1 MGDLF
6 STSDLVV
13 RWLVGFNPIPDRPR
27 YPRNRPRVVLRSQ
40 TDLFTFKLVSTAPP
54 PIGVT
59 HRTVKR
65 RYFSVLVVLVDFGVD
80 NHHPSAFIEKSSISS
95 SR

>member
-13 RWLVGFNPIPDRPR
+13 RWLAGFNPIPDGLR
-27 YPRNRPRVVLRSQ
+27 YPHDRLSVVLRSQ
-40 TDLFTFKLVSTAPP
+40 ADLFAFEFVSTAPP
-54 PIGVT
+54 TIGVT
-59 HRTVKR
+59 RRTVER
-65 RYFSVLVVLVDFGVD
+65 RYFSVLVVLVDFVIA

>member
-13 RWLVGFNPIPDRPR
+13 RWLVGFNPIPDGLR
-27 YPRNRPRVVLRSQ
+27 YPHDRLRVVLRSQ
-40 TDLFTFKLVSTAPP
+40 ADLFAFEFVSTAPP

-59 HRTVKR
+59 RRTVER
-65 RYFSVLVVLVDFGVD
+65 RYFSVLVVLVDFVVA
-80 NHHPSAFIEKSSISS
+80 NHPSAFIEKSSISS